1 MMKAEIKNI
10 NFLLPDFI
18 LGNNPYKKEIRRQ
31 IDGKNT
37 FMKNYIF
44 NKKCLSRDYDA
55 ITTSVNKCLICGST
69 DIENTYLRKE
79 KV

>member
-1 MMKAEIKNI
+1 MKAEIKNI

-37 FMKNYIF
+37 FIKNYIF
-44 NKKCLSRDYDA
+44 NKKCLSRDYGA